1 MKKFIV
7 IILTSLSLGHT
18 ANAQALIINEAMT
31 REKSIV
37 TISFDVDTKAKGI
50 LSKKKEVIVPYV
62 YNSTDTLWLEPM
74 EVYGKGRYSRE
85 RQINHLNGNKEW
97 SLNERQVIRGED
109 YTYTD
114 TIEVAR
120 WMAPAN
126 LGIRRYSVGCGSCG
140 DSHSDERIAKET
152 LFVIPAHT
160 TTEATRSWDFGQDE
174 LEVIFKVSKVEI
186 DSTIFDNEITFGK
199 ILAAVD
205 KIHSNSNY
213 RIEKIQVS
221 GYASPEGHSAFNT
234 WLGENRATALIDYI
248 IELRPH
254 YGLTRENFEI
264 VNGEENWK
272 GLCKVLEDS
281 DMERKDE
288 VIAIIN
294 DPDISGETKKYKIK
308 SMDDG
313 LTWQKMLK
321 EIYPHLRSA
330 RYLSVYYDSTGD
342 NAVEIIN
349 KANQLIDE
357 KRYAEAYELAM
368 IVKTDMRAY
377 NTIGVALMG
386 MGQFG
391 EAIQWFEKAIQNN
404 CPTAQKNIDAIYNEY
419 GKDMKL

>member
-1 MKKFIV
+1 MKKFV
-7 IILTSLSLGHT
+7 AIILISLGFGH
-18 ANAQALIINEAMT
+18 AVNAQALITNKTMT
-31 REKSIV
+31 RKKSAV
-37 TISFDVDTKAKGI
+37 TISFDVDTKAKGV

-62 YNSTDTLWLEPM
+62 YNATDTLWLDPM
-74 EVYGKGRYSRE
+74 EVYGKGRYNRE
-85 RQINHLNGNKEW
+85 RQTNHLNGNKEW
-97 SLNERQVIRGED
+97 SLNERQVMRGED
-109 YTYTD
+109 YTYID

-126 LGIRRYSVGCGSCG
+126 LGIRRYNVGCGSCA
-140 DSHSDERIAKET
+140 DSHSDERVAKET
-152 LFVIPAHT
+152 LFEIPTHT
-160 TTEATRSWDFGQDE
+160 TTEATRRWDFGQDE

-186 DSTIFDNEITFGK
+186 DSTVFDNEITFGK

-221 GYASPEGHSAFNT
+221 GYASPEGHSAFNI

-248 IELRPH
+248 IEHRPH
-254 YGLTRENFEI
+254 YGLTRETFEI

-272 GLCKVLEDS
+272 GLSKVLEAS

-294 DPDISGETKKYKIK
+294 DTDISGESKKYYIK
-308 SMDDG
+308 NMDNG

-330 RYLSVYYDSTGD
+330 RYLSVFYDSTSD

-357 KRYAEAYELAM
+357 KRYTEAYELTM
-368 IVKTDMRAY
+368 MVKTDMRAY

-391 EAIQWFEKAIQNN
+391 EAIQWFEKAVQNN
-404 CPTAQKNIDAIYNEY
+404 CPSAQKNIDAIYNEY